1 MTEAD
6 RKRLIAILGMLG
18 SNAVGERDNAARL
31 AEEFRRKH
39 GLSWADLLA
48 ATPSAPQPAPSPP
61 SPPKPPEWAQAP
73 PPPKPWEPRPPA
85 GSPLRLWLRD
95 KQWVPLAW
103 AIGGSAAIF
112 LVIAAAAALLPAP
125 ASQLP
130 TGRAAVA
137 QESEASFRA
146 RRGEI
151 LAGRHCTLAEQQE
164 MPNLCFRGRGGRP

>member
-48 ATPSAPQPAPSPP
+48 ATPSAPQPAPPP
-61 SPPKPPEWAQAP
+61 PPPKPPERAQAAP
-73 PPPKPWEPRPPA
+73 PPPKPWEPRQPA

-103 AIGGSAAIF
+103 AIGECSD
-112 LVIAAAAALLPAP
+112 LPRDSSVSGASTR
-125 ASQLP
+125 ASQS
-130 TGRAAVA
+130 R
-137 QESEASFRA
+137 S
-146 RRGEI
+146 RRRRSGE
-151 LAGRHCTLAEQQE
+151 
-164 MPNLCFRGRGGRP
+164 RG